1 MDDYGVSPLTML
13 RVLGP
18 MLVVGPI
25 MLWLLISG
33 PFVLYPLARWRD
45 RAGTTPDGQLGLKF
59 ALEYFRMLSFQ
70 LALFGIVI
78 VLFMLFAKMPSDDK
92 GEGYRM
98 GFGFL
103 VPAALMFAAHMAM
116 LEKTNQREYRASRRL
131 FGGYNLVITGL
142 VGMTSFVLVFQ
153 ALFSKGSSG
162 DMGRFA
168 AAALITYGGAW
179 AACGIRFLR
188 LVQDDPT
195 APPAPPIVREAPQA
209 APPPPQAGLP
219 SLGGGSFPP
228 IER

>member
-1 MDDYGVSPLTML
+1 M
-13 RVLGP
+13 LGP
-18 MLVVGPI
+18 MVVIGPFV
-25 MLWLLISG
+25 LWLLVSG

-45 RAGTTPDGQLGLKF
+45 RAGATPDGQLGLKF

-92 GEGYRM
+92 GIGYRF

-103 VPAALMFAAHMAM
+103 IPAALLFAGHMAM
-116 LEKTNQREYRASRRL
+116 LEKTNQREFRVQRRL
-131 FGGYNLVITGL
+131 FAGYNLVITGL

-168 AAALITYGGAW
+168 AASLITYGGAW
-179 AACGIRFLR
+179 GACGVRFLR
-188 LVQDDPT
+188 LVQDDTT
-195 APPAPPIVREAPQA
+195 APPAPPIVRDVPQA
-209 APPPPQAGLP
+209 VPPPQAGLP
-219 SLGGGSFPP
+219 SLGGGAFPP

>member
-1 MDDYGVSPLTML
+1 MDDYGVSSFTIL
-13 RVLGP
+13 RMLGP
-18 MLVVGPI
+18 MLVIGPV
-25 MLWLLISG
+25 MLWLLVTG

-45 RAGTTPDGQLGLKF
+45 RAGATPDGQLGLKF

-92 GEGYRM
+92 GVGYRF

-103 VPAALMFAAHMAM
+103 IPAALLFAGHMAM
-116 LEKTNQREYRASRRL
+116 LEKTNQREFRAPRRL
-131 FGGYNLVITGL
+131 FAGYNLVITGL

-153 ALFSKGSSG
+153 ALFTKGSSG

-168 AAALITYGGAW
+168 AASLITYGGAW

-188 LVQDDPT
+188 LVHADPT
-195 APPAPPIVREAPQA
+195 APPPIVREAPKTTVQ
-209 APPPPQAGLP
+209 PPPQAGLP
-219 SLGGGSFPP
+219 SLGGGAFPP